1 MTLTKRSRRSRAVC
15 VDAAHDLNQR
25 QASALDELRLFR
37 TTLDSLKARLPA
49 LEYFVA
55 NSSLKEED
63 EDAELDRIVRSFGD
77 PVTTIAADE
86 GSVAGDQQTAS
97 EPSSKRP
104 RTSLG
109 GGGNQ
114 NVLHALANKGKG
126 KQKQE
131 ADEGEAGVEASVN
144 LEFYALGRPRV
155 WAEPHLSTSA
165 VTEDADMIGGAAAG
179 PSSSPSHRNAVLPS
193 VPEGQPESPVSL
205 FPNGEALRYAAPTR
219 VQEEIILQQ
228 GVDVY
233 GFHHAVV
240 YGSDFHA
247 QVSAFQDLGEDR
259 FDRASLAWLSAY
271 FALLAVSAKLVTPA
285 QQDQIGLTEGEMSAC
300 ASRWFLCSIS
310 CLYRHNFLQNHDLAC
325 LQAIAILV
333 LSGRDAGSAT
343 LIASLLHAGLSI
355 AQDLGLHRLVSDDQ
369 WDQAL
374 RDKPRRIRA
383 KSLIDREI
391 RKRVMFSL
399 AHSDWF
405 AIPYR
410 TYSTLTRAQITTPL
424 PLNATDGDLARGE
437 LVNRPR
443 NTYTPAAWLLQYI
456 EIGASMASAFESSR
470 TDKATAAQA
479 YQRFLQADKE
489 LESLLQNLPLWL
501 QQGAPSD
508 GMPPCVQA
516 MRTTF
521 IISLEHKILSIHRP
535 FLARPSRATTY
546 ALSRKRVIEAARAIL
561 REAPQARDIRLW
573 TAIYHISVASFS
585 LTLELYEQLK
595 SPSADNQAIRNEI
608 QQALPTL
615 EGLKAASAIAERGL
629 GLVTPLLADEKR
641 MREEGG
647 SFRQK
652 DRRKTKPAPTR
663 TKSGAITQAAPPGVS
678 PGQSTTA
685 TTQAPLASP
694 AASLDLLVNN
704 EAAASAA
711 SVSPSMEPPFY
722 PFAHAG
728 SYDSFAAGNLPPHLF
743 GSTGGAY
750 PPHPLQIPPWMFHEH
765 YLQSHLSGGDD
776 GVSTVPSPFPATQLG
791 WPNGPMTGALG
802 MGLSVGLQH
811 APFAWD
817 WPAQGDSGMTENA
830 TPNAA

>member
-1 MTLTKRSRRSRAVC
+1 
-15 VDAAHDLNQR
+15 
-25 QASALDELRLFR
+25 
-37 TTLDSLKARLPA
+37 
-49 LEYFVA
+49 
-55 NSSLKEED
+55 
-63 EDAELDRIVRSFGD
+63 
-77 PVTTIAADE
+77 
-86 GSVAGDQQTAS
+86 
-97 EPSSKRP
+97 
-104 RTSLG
+104 
-109 GGGNQ
+109 
-114 NVLHALANKGKG
+114 
-126 KQKQE
+126 
-131 ADEGEAGVEASVN
+131 
-144 LEFYALGRPRV
+144 
-155 WAEPHLSTSA
+155 
-165 VTEDADMIGGAAAG
+165 
-179 PSSSPSHRNAVLPS
+179 
-193 VPEGQPESPVSL
+193 
-205 FPNGEALRYAAPTR
+205 
-219 VQEEIILQQ
+219 
-228 GVDVY
+228 
-233 GFHHAVV
+233 
-240 YGSDFHA
+240 
-247 QVSAFQDLGEDR
+247 
-259 FDRASLAWLSAY
+259 
-271 FALLAVSAKLVTPA
+271 
-285 QQDQIGLTEGEMSAC
+285 
-300 ASRWFLCSIS
+300 
-310 CLYRHNFLQNHDLAC
+310 
-325 LQAIAILV
+325 
-333 LSGRDAGSAT
+333 
-343 LIASLLHAGLSI
+343 
-355 AQDLGLHRLVSDDQ
+355 
-369 WDQAL
+369 
-374 RDKPRRIRA
+374 
-383 KSLIDREI
+383 
-391 RKRVMFSL
+391 
-399 AHSDWF
+399 
-405 AIPYR
+405 
-410 TYSTLTRAQITTPL
+410 
-424 PLNATDGDLARGE
+424 
-437 LVNRPR
+437 
-443 NTYTPAAWLLQYI
+443 
-456 EIGASMASAFESSR
+456 
-470 TDKATAAQA
+470 
-479 YQRFLQADKE
+479 
-489 LESLLQNLPLWL
+489 
-501 QQGAPSD
+501 
-508 GMPPCVQA
+508 

-652 DRRKTKPAPTR
+652 DRRKVSRAFVLICLAKPGAHTACHQTKPAPTR

-776 GVSTVPSPFPATQLG
+776 GVSTAPSPFPATQLG

-817 WPAQGDSGMTENA
+817 WPAQGDSGMTEDA